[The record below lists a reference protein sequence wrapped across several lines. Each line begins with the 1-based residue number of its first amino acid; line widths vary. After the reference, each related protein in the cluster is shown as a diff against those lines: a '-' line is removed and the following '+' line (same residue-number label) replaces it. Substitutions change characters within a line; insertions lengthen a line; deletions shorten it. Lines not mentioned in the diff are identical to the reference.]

1 MSIMDYLFN
10 GGGSVRSAPRTSRS
24 GPGPKTRQKL
34 QQRSPEAMI
43 NATINRI
50 DRNQSIWEG
59 GGGEGEYPVFN
70 QPNPQERSHV
80 LDDYSPGWLEAK
92 SVYEPWQD
100 SGVTA
105 ASSGNSW
112 LANNPW
118 FVNFMANKHGDPS
131 QSVDEG
137 GLFNLFG
144 ADWDVDIGR
153 NNFGVNA
160 RWPTPK
166 WLGG

>member
-1 MSIMDYLFN
+1 MSIMGLFN
-10 GGGSVRSAPRTSRS
+10 GGSVRSAPRTSRS

-50 DRNQSIWEG
+50 NRNQSMWEG

-70 QPNPQERSHV
+70 QPNPWERRHV

-92 SVYEPWQD
+92 ADQPWQG

-118 FVNFMANKHGDPS
+118 FLRLMANKHGDPS
-131 QSVDEG
+131 QLGALEG
-137 GLFNLFG
+137 LEDSGGNRGWLG

-160 RWPTPK
+160 TWS
-166 WLGG
+166 LGG